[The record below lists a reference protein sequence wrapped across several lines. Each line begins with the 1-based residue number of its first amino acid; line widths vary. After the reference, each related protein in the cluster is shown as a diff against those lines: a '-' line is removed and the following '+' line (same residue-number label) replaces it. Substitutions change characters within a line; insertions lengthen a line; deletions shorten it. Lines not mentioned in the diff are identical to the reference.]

1 MNGGYCTTHGVFV
14 GILCP
19 QCVKESEDRYILSCI
34 KEVEMTEPTKGG
46 GNEDNKGTA
55 ARRERETLFR
65 NTRMGME
72 NVGDCR

>member
-55 ARRERETLFR
+55 ARREREP
-65 NTRMGME
+65 TRT
-72 NVGDCR
+72 